1 MKKHNSHLLIQIG
14 IFVRHRWNILG
25 DQPPKEYPRNFALL
39 EPMSREIANF
49 SFEGKLKTSI
59 EEPGQ
64 SQQEL
69 DFGSWQATISYG
81 FPQPDGRRPPGTPDA
96 HGAALIAQL
105 GPDKFLVTGV
115 DAGVSLHLPG
125 RLPGLRMQILTAQ
138 EGSYHNG
145 NNRLMRRRNT
155 CR

>member
-1 MKKHNSHLLIQIG
+1 
-14 IFVRHRWNILG
+14 
-25 DQPPKEYPRNFALL
+25 
-39 EPMSREIANF
+39 MSREIANF

-64 SQQEL
+64 SRQEL

-105 GPDKFLVTGV
+105 GPDEFLVTGV
-115 DAGVSLHLPG
+115 DAQASVYTCPAGSPDSECRFLPHKKA
-125 RLPGLRMQILTAQ
+125 LTTTETTA
-138 EGSYHNG
+138 
-145 NNRLMRRRNT
+145 
-155 CR
+155 

>member
-1 MKKHNSHLLIQIG
+1 LSNNHFQQLSRSQHGKNFSGKERIKLCAKSFISQVYDLLARHN
-14 IFVRHRWNILG
+14 
-25 DQPPKEYPRNFALL
+25 PRNFALL

-96 HGAALIAQL
+96 HGAALTAQL
-105 GPDKFLVTGV
+105 TR
-115 DAGVSLHLPG
+115 A
-125 RLPGLRMQILTAQ
+125 
-138 EGSYHNG
+138 
-145 NNRLMRRRNT
+145 
-155 CR
+155 